1 MGSLDEDTFSR
12 DDFMSLDVPPE
23 AAPPE
28 LANAEATLR
37 LIHASKR
44 PLFSRRE
51 AALVIDA
58 AAQTARELG
67 WTTDRHVHAP
77 TCDVPAHAL
86 PAEAVRWVA
95 LALRRLLAPAAAAL
109 FPATVPDASLLR
121 CQDCFVVRYDG
132 DETSSSDRD
141 ASAPGFA
148 SLRPHQD
155 ESVISMSVCRRAIPS
170 VTYAAVGRLPA
181 WCSRVS
187 AAQPSRST
195 TAPSMR
201 TAGYGSLRRATCSTG
216 TQAPCSALRAKSCTA
231 AFRYGAGGTRWI
243 MTVFFYVDTNASG
256 REPGYA
262 LRAVSPDASSDD
274 T

>member
-109 FPATVPDASLLR
+109 FPATVPDVRGPPRHASKSRPLTSIPTVRGRQLDRTCLSGSCMARACAGVAAALSGLLR
-121 CQDCFVVRYDG
+121 RTVRRR
-132 DETSSSDRD
+132 RD
-141 ASAPGFA
+141 KQLRPRCERTRVCLSATAPG
-148 SLRPHQD
+148 
-155 ESVISMSVCRRAIPS
+155 
-170 VTYAAVGRLPA
+170 
-181 WCSRVS
+181 
-187 AAQPSRST
+187 
-195 TAPSMR
+195 
-201 TAGYGSLRRATCSTG
+201 
-216 TQAPCSALRAKSCTA
+216 
-231 AFRYGAGGTRWI
+231 
-243 MTVFFYVDTNASG
+243 
-256 REPGYA
+256 
-262 LRAVSPDASSDD
+262 
-274 T
+274 